1 MNIVPLLVTSELG
14 IILTLEMTKLRLT
27 RLSDLPKVIQ
37 LLSDEAWLPSQ
48 CAPNTIMCLPPTTAW
63 APAWLRVKPFGL
75 CGSGRKNSC
84 LASHHMFGASGWEC
98 HGLPRPGV

>member
-1 MNIVPLLVTSELG
+1 MKRKGPLARGEQLRMEEMNIVPLLVTFELG

-48 CAPNTIMCLPPTTAW
+48 CAPNTVMCLPP
-63 APAWLRVKPFGL
+63 RI
-75 CGSGRKNSC
+75 
-84 LASHHMFGASGWEC
+84 ASSFS
-98 HGLPRPGV
+98 VTN

>member
-1 MNIVPLLVTSELG
+1 MNIVPLLVTFELG

-48 CAPNTIMCLPPTTAW
+48 CAPNTVMCLPPHTHHCLGSSLAEGEAIW
-63 APAWLRVKPFGL
+63 PLWL
-75 CGSGRKNSC
+75 
-84 LASHHMFGASGWEC
+84 WEKEQLSRFSPHVWC
-98 HGLPRPGV
+98 